1 MTFLA
6 IKFGGKN
13 LNEMLI
19 ASLQYFQI
27 CLLSLYSYL
36 MNLMNEKHVY
46 TLYHKK
52 VKNWT
57 HVVSR
62 TFLLLFFWAMCY
74 PNHNSVLWRIK
85 SKPQQTTSYLDKSS
99 ATFCKPES
107 CFGTFK
113 MHWRRKQRAA
123 VYSEECLEFQLP
135 VTLPEKRPEKFNSA
149 FWM

>member
-36 MNLMNEKHVY
+36 MNLM
-46 TLYHKK
+46 
-52 VKNWT
+52 KNMFILFITRRWKT
-57 HVVSR
+57 EHMLFPEL
-62 TFLLLFFWAMCY
+62 FLLLFFWAMCY

-113 MHWRRKQRAA
+113 MHWRCKQRAA